1 MCSCLLVLLV
11 NSYEDEKC
19 FLVVL
24 ILRALWSCW
33 IKTAIRPKA
42 MYLALKSGMTH
53 TVDCDVALQY
63 YQLAPTIITKIVE
76 ENQFHKNKFCCTN
89 YIFIQ
94 NRVFLKCNNVFA
106 ELKIIVMEIF
116 YTKSC
121 REHRHSFMHTSVFNI
136 STSFRQFFENF

>member
-1 MCSCLLVLLV
+1 MKIKNNMCSCLLVLLV

-76 ENQFHKNKFCCTN
+76 EN
-89 YIFIQ
+89 
-94 NRVFLKCNNVFA
+94 
-106 ELKIIVMEIF
+106 
-116 YTKSC
+116 
-121 REHRHSFMHTSVFNI
+121 
-136 STSFRQFFENF
+136 